1 MSLLQAAARAAGPPP
16 SVQPCPECRTNAL
29 VQPKPSCCPRQ
40 DDPFH
45 WLRDDSHSDPKILEY
60 LRSESQYARAVLGHS
75 NLSALAQALRRDM
88 AGRVPLHEAGPPWQA
103 SAALTVDEAAGAGPG
118 HPCWHYQSRRG
129 PGDSYWRLVR
139 WLGPPGLPAA
149 PQTPHL
155 PAGPLPPNHPP
166 ADLGQWA
173 APVAPDHAA
182 WPGEDLVQTVFD
194 PNVEA
199 AGSTYFDVGAKV
211 VSPDGRMVAWTV
223 DRVGAEKYTL
233 GVQRLPPSPRRS
245 ERHMWV
251 VPLGQLWCEGSHLA
265 WSADSLSL
273 YFVGV
278 ERDAEHDAPHTLQ
291 RLVLRPPNTSAVE
304 LAAVEG
310 LPRTAPP
317 VPSDR
322 AAASPA
328 LRVEPVHP
336 GTLGDGPRG
345 AGRGLAAAGAGGA
358 ALAQGLAHEGSEAEP
373 EADWRVEVVM
383 RERRVP
389 AAALDTSEVE
399 GAGDGRGRG
408 GEAVDK
414 SGSAQKGGGEE
425 LEEEEKQEDEQKEE
439 KQEEVGGKQE
449 EGEEE
454 EKEEEEGEAQEKD
467 EKQEEKEEEEEE
479 DSWAASSSS
488 GSTGSSGG
496 SSSSGDGGQEG
507 GEGAGGGP
515 PPPWVDLVWS
525 GITSNRRWLVIKAR
539 WKAGCELRLVDL
551 QAPSTPAPSTPA
563 SSFSAPSRPSAP
575 CEQRADIAGSA
586 GGEGP
591 GPWVL
596 GLAWQGLWTVMQVQ
610 EWRGWLLL
618 LVDTDD
624 APNGQLMA
632 LPCGSNSCQQAVV
645 LVPGSWSC
653 ELRHMEVTPSHLAVT
668 RSHDMITYVD
678 VYELPAACALDCMDP
693 GKCGEMCDLGGGM
706 HVTGAHKTI
715 YAHTITTPPGLSRTV
730 SLAAALL
737 LGCWAAGPG
746 HAADSLISSSS
757 SGRRL
762 PLTPLTCCWTWK
774 APGAGAAAVTL
785 RRSGLVYPTSPAVEG
800 AGGASTTAEGAA
812 AEGAAAAKAEEGPA
826 AAAAAAEG
834 AEAVG
839 PAAGAAAAAAAA
851 AEGARLGQ
859 GQVVGAQEPSWV
871 RVSYSRL
878 AGPDTTLELD
888 LNTRSAHVLH
898 VLGVNGG
905 FNPDDYTNATV
916 WALSFDGVSVPISL
930 SYKTSTMR
938 HDNSNMA
945 ILHAY
950 GAYGSRQLPSFNA
963 MDLPLLD
970 RGVVVAIAHV
980 RGGGELGCAWHT
992 RGRRQ
997 CKHNTFADLTAAA
1010 RELVRRGFTS
1020 NDRLA
1025 LWGRSAGG
1033 LAVGATL
1040 HAHPGLCGAV
1050 VLDVPFL
1057 DVLGAMRDPSLPL
1070 TLKERREWGDPL
1082 ASKEVEQRL
1091 AGYSPYE
1098 TLPQAVA
1105 RAAAGKDTY
1114 GWDGYLYQGA
1124 PPGRPLLD
1132 APSLH
1137 PSAQAEPL
1145 TPAQHPPP
1153 VTSSS
1158 SSSGEAGRAGSQ
1170 DTAAVIAGG
1179 GAAGG
1184 SVAGQVHRGL
1194 GSPVILLD
1202 VDMQAGHFAASGG
1215 GSRLATRADKAAFLL
1230 TALSG
1235 AQPA

>member
-103 SAALTVDEAAGAGPG
+103 SAALTVNEAAGAGLG

-149 PQTPHL
+149 PQPPHL

-166 ADLGQWA
+166 ADLGQGA

-211 VSPDGRMVAWTV
+211 VSPDGQMVAWTV

-245 ERHMWV
+245 ERHTWV

-291 RLVLRPPNTSAVE
+291 RLALRPPNTSAVE

-317 VPSDR
+317 VPSGR

-358 ALAQGLAHEGSEAEP
+358 ALAQGLAQEGSEAEP

-383 RERRVP
+383 REGRVP
-389 AAALDTSEVE
+389 AVALHTSEVD

-414 SGSAQKGGGEE
+414 SGSTQKGGGEE
-425 LEEEEKQEDEQKEE
+425 LEEEEKQEGEQKEE
-439 KQEEVGGKQE
+439 KQEEE
-449 EGEEE
+449 
-454 EKEEEEGEAQEKD
+454 
-467 EKQEEKEEEEEE
+467 
-479 DSWAASSSS
+479 
-488 GSTGSSGG
+488 
-496 SSSSGDGGQEG
+496 
-507 GEGAGGGP
+507 
-515 PPPWVDLVWS
+515 
-525 GITSNRRWLVIKAR
+525 
-539 WKAGCELRLVDL
+539 AGCELRLVDL
-551 QAPSTPAPSTPA
+551 QAPSTPA
-563 SSFSAPSRPSAP
+563 SSFSAPSAPSRPSAP
-575 CEQRADIAGSA
+575 CEQHADIAGSA

-596 GLAWQGLWTVMQVQ
+596 GLAWQSLWTVMQVQ

-632 LPCGSNSCQQAVV
+632 LPCGSNSCQQEVWCCLSAQCSVLPITAPGCACVQAVV

-706 HVTGAHKTI
+706 QGGVLGAL
-715 YAHTITTPPGLSRTV
+715 PPGCWLGGEGDEEASDPTVTASSLSVAECT
-730 SLAAALL
+730 
-737 LGCWAAGPG
+737 
-746 HAADSLISSSS
+746 
-757 SGRRL
+757 
-762 PLTPLTCCWTWK
+762 TE
-774 APGAGAAAVTL
+774 
-785 RRSGLVYPTSPAVEG
+785 YPC
-800 AGGASTTAEGAA
+800 
-812 AEGAAAAKAEEGPA
+812 
-826 AAAAAAEG
+826 
-834 AEAVG
+834 
-839 PAAGAAAAAAAA
+839 
-851 AEGARLGQ
+851 
-859 GQVVGAQEPSWV
+859 
-871 RVSYSRL
+871 VSYLGVPGQLTGQLTGQHHRVPRVQ
-878 AGPDTTLELD
+878 GPQQ
-888 LNTRSAHVLH
+888 RH

-1033 LAVGATL
+1033 LAVGATC
-1040 HAHPGLCGAV
+1040 HAHPGLCRAV

-1132 APSLH
+1132 APSPH
-1137 PSAQAEPL
+1137 PSGPGWPHMLVTASLHDERVPVWG
-1145 TPAQHPPP
+1145 PANG
-1153 VTSSS
+1153 T
-1158 SSSGEAGRAGSQ
+1158 GGAGSQ
-1170 DTAAVIAGG
+1170 DTAAAIAGG
-1179 GAAGG
+1179 GAGG
-1184 SVAGQVHRGL
+1184 QGAVLVSCLARAPMMSTVNIACTLVVDFQEWQQKEFLLHLPASRAQWIERGSTEPEVAGMPLYSWAGVL
-1194 GSPVILLD
+1194 TPLLHSSLPNLD
-1202 VDMQAGHFAASGG
+1202 YIPYVVVG
-1215 GSRLATRADKAAFLL
+1215 
-1230 TALSG
+1230 
-1235 AQPA
+1235 